1 MRLLLLLH
9 AAGASLFHPFRRHKV
24 KDDIPA
30 AIASATVRANA
41 SGHFPFDWN
50 RLTLCEVLRE
60 GQKAKRTPKGHALLV
75 YATDQRYLDGVQTKA
90 HRALSLRHAF
100 SEKLRYCTQ
109 KKLRLFALLGRFD
122 DAATCPLSQNF
133 CHQMLRVAF

>member
-9 AAGASLFHPFRRHKV
+9 AAGASLLHPFRRHREPIN
-24 KDDIPA
+24 DAIPA
-30 AIASATVRANA
+30 ALPEAVVRANA
-41 SGHFPFDWN
+41 SGHFPFDWK

-60 GQKAKRTPKGHALLV
+60 GQKAKRRPGGHALLV

-90 HRALSLRHAF
+90 HRALSLRYAF

-109 KKLRLFALLGRFD
+109 KKLRLFD
-122 DAATCPLSQNF
+122 
-133 CHQMLRVAF
+133 